1 MKIPCCKAMLVVAGL
16 TFNGVTLAQ
25 SYPVKPVRVIVPFA
39 PGGAVDVLARM
50 VTTKVTE
57 ALGQPFIVETR
68 PGAGGNLGADV
79 VAKSAPD
86 GYTILQTPN
95 GQAISPAL
103 YKKLPFDVEKDFI
116 AVTQLVS
123 SSLILVSSPN
133 FAAKN
138 VNELIAL
145 AKAKPGVLNY
155 GSTGVG
161 NPLHLTMELF
171 KSQAGV
177 DITAIPYGGD
187 APLNTALMGGQV
199 DIAVVPLSTSL
210 QLVRSGK
217 LRALAVTP
225 AKRSPTLPDVPTV
238 SENGVPGFD
247 SASWQ
252 AWFVPA
258 KTPRD
263 IVAVI
268 QREAARAVNQPDVRE
283 RILNMGSEV
292 VGSTTEEFEAIFKRD
307 VAKYARIVKEA
318 KIPQQE

>member
-1 MKIPCCKAMLVVAGL
+1 MKIRFCKTMLAVCASAICGAA
-16 TFNGVTLAQ
+16 LAQ
-25 SYPVKPVRVIVPFA
+25 TYPVKPVRVIVPFA

-50 VTTKVTE
+50 VTAKVTE

-123 SSLILVSSPN
+123 SSLILVASPN

-145 AKAKPGVLNY
+145 AKAKPGMLNY
-155 GSTGVG
+155 GSTGIG

-217 LRALAVTP
+217 VRALAVTP
-225 AKRSPTLPDVPTV
+225 GKRSPTLPDVPTV
-238 SENGVPGFD
+238 AESGVPGFD

-252 AWFVPA
+252 GWFVPA

-268 QREAARAVNQPDVRE
+268 QREVVRAVNQPDVRE

-292 VGSTTEEFEAIFKRD
+292 VGSTTEEFEALFRRE
-307 VAKYARIVKEA
+307 VAKYARIVRDA
-318 KIPQQE
+318 KIPLQE